1 MYKFIKIMESKT
13 WDNFSK
19 IDASTTLKGT
29 IKTQNDVRI
38 DGVLEGDIETSGK
51 LIIGK
56 EAKVKGKVLCENAE
70 IEGVFKGELRASRT
84 LSLKVGCE
92 IRGRIII
99 QRLIVESG
107 AILNASCTM
116 NPKENIK
123 KIMKIDPKTIM
134 SEDTEELDTLNKSIE
149 VDNHSVSKFNSIK
162 NKKKQKLKNYDPLNK
177 IEQKDIPQ
185 YKKLMPKN

>member
-19 IDASTTLKGT
+19 IDASTNLKGT

-56 EAKVKGKVLCENAE
+56 EAKVKGKISCENAE

-99 QRLIVESG
+99 QKLIVESG

-116 NPKENIK
+116 NPKENRN
-123 KIMKIDPKTIM
+123 KIMKIDPKTII
-134 SEDTEELDTLNKSIE
+134 SEDTEEVETLNKPIE
-149 VDNHSVSKFNSIK
+149 VDNHSVS
-162 NKKKQKLKNYDPLNK
+162 
-177 IEQKDIPQ
+177 
-185 YKKLMPKN
+185 